1 MRRATN
7 WSGVPLVG
15 RSHFYPRSPCGERL
29 VHLTQAASPGGISIH
44 ALLAE
49 SDGIQAETAV
59 FVPPISIHA
68 LLAESD
74 RGAYRGARQSR
85 PISIHAL
92 LAESDKNTSIAGRIT
107 EISIHALLAE
117 SDNQCK
123 IDQKRSSNFY
133 PRSPCGER
141 RGTFL
146 STHNTSWYF
155 YPRSPCGERPK
166 IDPVQVPG

>member
-1 MRRATN
+1 MTNVVSSVGTIGKSFLSTLSLRRATN

-74 RGAYRGARQSR
+74 
-85 PISIHAL
+85 
-92 LAESDKNTSIAGRIT
+92 KNTSIAGRIT

-141 RGTFL
+141 PANRKCLDFGWCISIHALLAESDIYNRDTWL
-146 STHNTSWYF
+146 
-155 YPRSPCGERPK
+155 
-166 IDPVQVPG
+166 